1 MNFSINS
8 FVCGSSKSFF
18 ILLVEIIHM
27 HGGDIIK
34 FAGDALM
41 ALWTA
46 PISGSLGPQVVSAAH
61 CALQMLVC

>member
-1 MNFSINS
+1 
-8 FVCGSSKSFF
+8 
-18 ILLVEIIHM
+18 M

-61 CALQMLVC
+61 CALQMLVCIVLEQF